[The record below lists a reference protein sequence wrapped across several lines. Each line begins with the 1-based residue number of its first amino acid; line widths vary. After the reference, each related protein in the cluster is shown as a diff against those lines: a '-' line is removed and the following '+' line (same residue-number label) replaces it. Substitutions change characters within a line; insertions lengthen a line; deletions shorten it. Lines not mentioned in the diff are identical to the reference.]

1 MPLTQFQQPGNQYY
15 HGETGHQ
22 RRAVEGDSA
31 TGMEVDPTGCLNGS
45 GKRAQ
50 GQNIQR
56 SGHGAFWQMMGKER
70 EAEQH
75 RVE

>member
-1 MPLTQFQQPGNQYY
+1 M
-15 HGETGHQ
+15 
-22 RRAVEGDSA
+22 EGDSA

-56 SGHGAFWQMMGKER
+56 GGHGAFWQMMGKER